1 VIVIVIVIAIALSV
15 VRRNMPNYPG
25 KKNARKLMAAAD
37 KAMRKNFKS
46 KTKGGPSEQEKAK
59 AKAAAEAKPKAAAK
73 TSAVGFDVKMA
84 KPFNSGYGKK

>member
-1 VIVIVIVIAIALSV
+1 
-15 VRRNMPNYPG
+15 MPNYPG

-73 TSAVGFDVKMA
+73 TSTGVGSVSKMA